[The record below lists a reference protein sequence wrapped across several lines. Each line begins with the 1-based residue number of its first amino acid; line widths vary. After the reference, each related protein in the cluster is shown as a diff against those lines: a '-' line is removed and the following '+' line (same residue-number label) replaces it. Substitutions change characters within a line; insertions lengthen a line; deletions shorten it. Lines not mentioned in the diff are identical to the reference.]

1 MALRDRGEAHAI
13 VELVVAGN
21 MVTFRSGAC
30 LTNSFVLRVVL
41 CCGKRPISYVVVND
55 VFKLFCHLLSVFS
68 T

>member
-41 CCGKRPISYVVVND
+41 CYGKRPISYAYI
-55 VFKLFCHLLSVFS
+55 
-68 T
+68 